1 MAQGE
6 DPAQAARRLEA
17 ALERIAY
24 GADRLR
30 HAPQA
35 SDAPRE
41 EGQPGELA
49 EIAQRLDALI
59 MQLRRTLAGNGSPE

>member
-6 DPAQAARRLEA
+6 DLAQAARRLET
-17 ALERIAY
+17 ALERIAF

-30 HAPQA
+30 RAPE
-35 SDAPRE
+35 SVN
-41 EGQPGELA
+41 GQPAELS

-59 MQLRRTLAGNGSPE
+59 MQLRRTLASNGGPE